1 MMASQSMPLVSR
13 IRSQTGCIVA
23 ETALESSQ
31 HHALIEVMCDHNMGV
46 EDPYLELFESRQ
58 LTERFAAFQ
67 RGLIDEMANLYGL

>member
-1 MMASQSMPLVSR
+1 
-13 IRSQTGCIVA
+13 
-23 ETALESSQ
+23 
-31 HHALIEVMCDHNMGV
+31 MCDHNMGV